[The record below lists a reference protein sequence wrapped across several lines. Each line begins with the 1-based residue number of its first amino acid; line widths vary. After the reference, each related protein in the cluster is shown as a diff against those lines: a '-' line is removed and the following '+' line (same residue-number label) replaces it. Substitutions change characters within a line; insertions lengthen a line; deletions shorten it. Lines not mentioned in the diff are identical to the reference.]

1 MSKGFVD
8 YYSILEIDPT
18 NDIKLIKK
26 AYKKVAKKNHP
37 DINGTGDDTQ
47 FKIIQDAYEVLK
59 NEKTLNKYYE
69 YYNKQKEK
77 EKNNDYL
84 EFRKKYEEYVVDKKV
99 KYEKKT
105 TTKKTKKN
113 KLNVFIN
120 NFKKNNYALNIAKV
134 AGMTTAVIVAM
145 NIVGIKKENNNV
157 QEAKVTQNI
166 TTEINESNLTYE
178 LIRNYEVQ
186 KGDTLYDISR
196 DIGTSVER
204 IKEINSL
211 NDNTIYFDKTIK
223 LPYEVQSKDL
233 VYYTQSVEVENNS
246 IYNLAD
252 EYNTTTETI
261 YNLNKEA
268 IKVINGNYYVLSETL
283 KMPKFI
289 TIEEKEALI
298 NTKNCKVFT
307 K

>member
-1 MSKGFVD
+1 
-8 YYSILEIDPT
+8 
-18 NDIKLIKK
+18 
-26 AYKKVAKKNHP
+26 
-37 DINGTGDDTQ
+37 
-47 FKIIQDAYEVLK
+47 
-59 NEKTLNKYYE
+59 
-69 YYNKQKEK
+69 
-77 EKNNDYL
+77 
-84 EFRKKYEEYVVDKKV
+84 
-99 KYEKKT
+99 
-105 TTKKTKKN
+105 
-113 KLNVFIN
+113 
-120 NFKKNNYALNIAKV
+120 
-134 AGMTTAVIVAM
+134 MTTAVIVAM

-157 QEAKVTQNI
+157 QEAKVIQNI

-204 IKEINSL
+204 IKEINNL

-233 VYYTQSVEVENNS
+233 DYYTQSVEVENNS